1 MKIIFQHPPTGTKD
15 PFKDFEPWN
24 PRHYP
29 EGGGVYI
36 YGLRTIVNGVL
47 KFIPLV
53 VGQSDDLQNR
63 LHKDHYMGKFAN
75 PLAIILGNGSL
86 HSGDPKEIWD
96 FSNSFLTI
104 PELVKIY
111 KDIDSYDNTLGKKNK
126 VAHVALLKNLIF
138 FQDCNFFHLK
148 HAVNPIFKKKN
159 IKTEQSVKYLVNM
172 LTGGLTKNTNDIIQH
187 ISKILLSLNCFRDSF
202 YFVYAIK
209 SEGIN
214 LLNMHDR
221 ESAEKAT
228 KKQLKSIKLYT
239 TADARKGKEMPI
251 QIDLTEIQ
259 DELVNVG
266 SRQYNDLNGNYKNP
280 LIIK

>member
-1 MKIIFQHPPTGTKD
+1 
-15 PFKDFEPWN
+15 
-24 PRHYP
+24 
-29 EGGGVYI
+29 
-36 YGLRTIVNGVL
+36 
-47 KFIPLV
+47 
-53 VGQSDDLQNR
+53 
-63 LHKDHYMGKFAN
+63 
-75 PLAIILGNGSL
+75 
-86 HSGDPKEIWD
+86 
-96 FSNSFLTI
+96 
-104 PELVKIY
+104 
-111 KDIDSYDNTLGKKNK
+111 
-126 VAHVALLKNLIF
+126 
-138 FQDCNFFHLK
+138 
-148 HAVNPIFKKKN
+148 
-159 IKTEQSVKYLVNM
+159 M

-228 KKQLKSIKLYT
+228 KKLLKSIKLYT

-266 SRQYNDLNGNYKNP
+266 NHSNNDSEGNYIKH